1 VNPSPQRD
9 TDHSLDRAAALARGA
24 PPVPSNFIFWVL
36 GAVLVLSLGG
46 LAAERLFASAG
57 LNPNATTATTGATTT
72 TAANGA
78 TPAPSTRTADP
89 PPAARSLGAPL
100 AAFMGLSTLP
110 PHPAPAFVL
119 TDQSGRSASVPV
131 SGKVVVLTF
140 FDAPCNDI
148 CPVLASE
155 IERADADLGARA
167 SRVEFVTVNTDPAA
181 PAPAALS
188 AALGA
193 TGLDAL
199 PNWLLVTGPLPALN
213 AVWKEYGVS
222 ISVDTKTG
230 LEAHS
235 DVMDFIDAGGV
246 LRTRAV
252 PFADQSTSGAYSLP
266 TATVARWGR
275 GIASTVEQVLGR

>member
-1 VNPSPQRD
+1 VNAASRRD
-9 TDHSLDRAAALARGA
+9 ADPSLDRAAALAQGA

-36 GAVLVLSLGG
+36 GAVLALSLGG

-57 LNPNATTATTGATTT
+57 LNATATTGTTTT

-78 TPAPSTRTADP
+78 TPAPSTATADP
-89 PPAARSLGAPL
+89 PRAARSLGAPL
-100 AAFMGLSTLP
+100 SAFMGLSTLP

-119 TDQSGRSASVPV
+119 TDQSGRPAPVPI

>member
-1 VNPSPQRD
+1 MSGAAPRRDADPSF
-9 TDHSLDRAAALARGA
+9 DRAAALAQGA

-57 LNPNATTATTGATTT
+57 LNPTATTATTGATTT
-72 TAANGA
+72 PLANGSI
-78 TPAPSTRTADP
+78 PTADP

-119 TDQSGRSASVPV
+119 TDQSGHSASVPV